1 MHHKL
6 ARPINQAP
14 FWCVILVINALLL
27 YQRPLVAPLRVT
39 LKPLDFGA
47 LHEGGANKVHTITM
61 LMRKQGTVNRLYMQ
75 RMCQK
80 GSLGTSD
87 LKADM
92 NTLVTLKV
100 RVQRLLRDIPN
111 LKITQRIVI
120 ELKPTI
126 VIGEDQL
133 ATRTQ

>member
-1 MHHKL
+1 M
-6 ARPINQAP
+6 RY
-14 FWCVILVINALLL
+14 FS
-27 YQRPLVAPLRVT
+27 YQCPAFVSAS
-39 LKPLDFGA
+39 FGCA
-47 LHEGGANKVHTITM
+47 TSAHPETIGFRGPHEGSANKVHTITM
-61 LMRKQGTVNRLYMQ
+61 LMRKQGTVNWLYMQ

-100 RVQRLLRDIPN
+100 RIQRLLRDIPN
-111 LKITQRIVI
+111 LEITQRIVI
-120 ELKPTI
+120 KLKPTI

-133 ATRTQ
+133 TTRTQ